1 MHNYYHLLTTNNFC
15 CHKAASAEY
24 KKIRHLADF
33 YVNANDLLKK
43 LILEDK
49 QIDHSYRNIGIG
61 EVEDSAEEVVS

>member
-1 MHNYYHLLTTNNFC
+1 MHNYYHILTTNDFC
-15 CHKAASAEY
+15 CNKAALAEY